1 MKYGFLAIPIILLL
15 GTGCSGDNN
24 TYPKNAAPPMLEIS
38 VPPPTLLEMA
48 HHQTSDK
55 VCALMG
61 MAREQGNDELVSQL
75 GFLFSSRRDISLR
88 DCIRFAD
95 LGQKEERA
103 KKSGELKSSN
113 NQIKRDI

>member
-1 MKYGFLAIPIILLL
+1 ML

-24 TYPKNAAPPMLEIS
+24 TYPQNAAPPMLELS
-38 VPPPTLLEMA
+38 LPPPTLLEMA

-113 NQIKRDI
+113 NKIKRDI